1 MRGRALPCR
10 ASHQRLALP
19 QVPGVW
25 LLQLSG
31 VPFIIFSSAAE
42 PLWELY
48 FASDPFHL
56 NTGQA
61 R

>member
-1 MRGRALPCR
+1 MPCR
-10 ASHQRLALP
+10 TSPHQCLALP